1 MKELVFQVWKSCF
14 QHAANGYLV
23 MHSPWAFF
31 DISIALLDPEN
42 VDFDV
47 LCAILFDIL
56 DHLIMRFCVDVG
68 HLGKWRRV

>member
-23 MHSPWAFF
+23 MHSPWVILDIPIAF
-31 DISIALLDPEN
+31 LDPEN

-47 LCAILFDIL
+47 LYAIF
-56 DHLIMRFCVDVG
+56 
-68 HLGKWRRV
+68 